1 MDTLGLFWI
10 PWIPWDTCGYLGI
23 ILDTLDTVGY
33 LGYRGIPLGVPAVYL
48 LDYLGITGGGGDA
61 MPRENKYRRCMK
73 ECASPSPPPPPPPPR
88 RRASATVVSDPVGT
102 DQVFEFSYSNRAG
115 LVSIATEPA
124 AQVTCPDTP
133 FPERSSQAAGVSGFT
148 PSRPGVVVDDMC
160 AGSSTSG
167 VLGGGLARQDVGD
180 RPNCSPS
187 PARGGVKPELVGVT
201 ISVTPS

>member
-1 MDTLGLFWI
+1 MDTCV
-10 PWIPWDTCGYLGI
+10 PWDTCGYLGI

-48 LDYLGITGGGGDA
+48 LDYLGITCGGGDA

-148 PSRPGVVVDDMC
+148 PSRPGVVVVDDMC

-167 VLGGGLARQDVGD
+167 VWVETSHGRM
-180 RPNCSPS
+180 
-187 PARGGVKPELVGVT
+187 
-201 ISVTPS
+201 

>member
-1 MDTLGLFWI
+1 M
-10 PWIPWDTCGYLGI
+10 
-23 ILDTLDTVGY
+23 
-33 LGYRGIPLGVPAVYL
+33 
-48 LDYLGITGGGGDA
+48 DYLGITGGGGDE

-73 ECASPSPPPPPPPPR
+73 EYASPSPPPPPPPPR

-180 RPNCSPS
+180 RPICSPS
-187 PARGGVKPELVGVT
+187 PARGRGKTGAGRGDHVSDSKLVVAPSAPAAP
-201 ISVTPS
+201 SVIPIVVDSGQEGSQPAPGARTGRAGLQWLSPAVG